1 MLKAKVA
8 KEDSTW
14 AKYFANIRGVC
25 PWSYKLMDKILVLD
39 THVNCMNT
47 WSTIFKSSTHEAF
60 VYKFPKANVS
70 WLTNKCE
77 ELNSSQEHSEWL
89 WSHPDADSGDNT
101 STHIPVLIQ
110 QDRAQL
116 TELRTK
122 IGYEHGNDN

>member
-1 MLKAKVA
+1 VLKAKVA

-14 AKYFANIRGVC
+14 AKYFASIRGVC

-77 ELNSSQEHSEWL
+77 ELNSSQEHSEFF
-89 WSHPDADSGDNT
+89 WSHPEEGGD
-101 STHIPVLIQ
+101 STHIPCLIQ
-110 QDRAQL
+110 QDRTKL
-116 TELRTK
+116 NNLRES
-122 IGYEHGNDN
+122 IGYVDEN

>member
-8 KEDSTW
+8 KEDKTW
-14 AKYFANIRGVC
+14 AKYFASIRGVC
-25 PWSYKLMDKILVLD
+25 PWSYNLMDKILVLD

-47 WSTIFKSSTHEAF
+47 WSTIFKASNYEAF
-60 VYKFPKANVS
+60 VYKFPKANVT
-70 WLTNKCE
+70 WLTNKCDQ
-77 ELNSSQEHSEWL
+77 LNASQDFSEWL
-89 WSHPDADSGDNT
+89 WSHPSEGGD

-122 IGYEHGNDN
+122 IGYTDGT